1 MNRSTSNG
9 SFRGTIALVLF
20 LCTITAVPS
29 RGQAPNAS
37 KGTKQRIA
45 NPLNDLL
52 DEARK
57 DIDAQKYEAAIVPLQ
72 KFIAEKDDLAYAHF
86 QLGYVYTALGRG
98 KEARPEYERALEL
111 DPKMSEAA
119 LNLGILLLN
128 ENPASAVAPFQKAVD
143 LLPTQSRPRTLLG
156 LAYEKSGDPKNAATA
171 YEGALALDPKDAE
184 TSLHLGQL
192 LIQQNRASE
201 AEGRFRLVLAAEPR
215 SHPALLGLAQ
225 SLEAGKKPEALDA
238 YQSYLTVEPDDSAAR
253 QRFVSLL
260 IANQRFDEA
269 LAEMEKTRQGGSP
282 SLEFLKLRADIL
294 IGQKKWDEAVIV
306 LKQAVLLAPQDA
318 QLRGGIGRTYLQ
330 QRDFPNA
337 ARELKTAIALDP
349 KDLTYWK
356 DLTTTSYLAGDY
368 PGTLALLDEVAKREP
383 PTPGELFVRALCYDK
398 LQQTKAALEAYQHFL
413 AADQDRNPDQ
423 VWQAQQRII
432 VLKKTLEKKR

>member
-9 SFRGTIALVLF
+9 RFTATIAAALF
-20 LCTITAVPS
+20 LCAITAVPC
-29 RGQAPNAS
+29 RGQAANAS

-52 DEARK
+52 EEARK
-57 DIDAQKYEAAIVPLQ
+57 DIDAQKYEAAIAPLQ

-119 LNLGILLLN
+119 LNLGILLLD
-128 ENPASAVAPFQKAVD
+128 ENPASAVAPLQKAVD
-143 LLPTQSRPRTLLG
+143 LLPAQSRPRTLLG
-156 LAYEKSGDPKNAATA
+156 LAYEKSGDLKNAATA
-171 YEGALALDPKDAE
+171 YEGALALDAKDAE
-184 TSLHLGQL
+184 TGLHLGQL
-192 LIQQNRASE
+192 LIQQNRATE
-201 AEGRFRLVLAAEPR
+201 AEGRFRVVLAAEPESR
-215 SHPALLGLAQ
+215 AALLGLAQ
-225 SLEAGKKPEALDA
+225 SLEAGKKPEAVDA
-238 YQSYLTVEPDDSAAR
+238 YQSYLTVQPDDAAAR
-253 QRFVSLL
+253 QRLVHLL

-269 LAEMEKTRQGGSP
+269 LAQMEKTRQGNSP

-294 IGQKKWDEAVIV
+294 IGQKKWDEAVTV
-306 LKQAVLLAPQDA
+306 LKQAVILAPEDA
-318 QLRGGIGRTYLQ
+318 QLRGGMGRTYLQ
-330 QRDFPNA
+330 QHDFLNA
-337 ARELKTAIALDP
+337 AKELKAAVTLDP
-349 KDLTYWK
+349 QNLTYWK

-368 PGTLALLDEVAKREP
+368 PGTLALLDQVAKREP

-398 LQQTKAALEAYQHFL
+398 LQQTKAALETYQSFL